1 MKIPKRRRQPNF
13 FRIGLITLLLV
24 GGLSYLG
31 FRKDN
36 PLYKPYEFK
45 AAFATLHDLKPRSS
59 VRIAGVEVGKVVKVE
74 TVGDNQSAAGIA
86 TIQIRDRG
94 LPIHTD
100 ATLKVRPRL
109 FLEGN
114 YFVDLKPG
122 SPSAPEL
129 EDGATIPATQ
139 TTAPVGVGE
148 VLSALQ
154 SDTRADLRKVFQEYG
169 EALEGAGAKGYNR
182 STKYWKPAYQNN
194 AVVAD
199 ATRGILEH
207 DLSRYLAASAD
218 VAAGLDRSPERLRA
232 LITNLA
238 QTATAFASEQRN
250 LSAAIDELPRTLRQ
264 GYRTLGTLNDAFP
277 AVRRFA
283 RDMTPAVRTSPATLD
298 AQLPFVKELR
308 GLVSDAELGG
318 LARRL
323 RRTVPHLVDLNEG
336 GVPLAEQQR
345 ALSSC
350 SANVIA
356 PWQEDTIE
364 DPNFKSAGPV
374 FQEGV
379 KWLPGIAGES
389 RNFDANG
396 QFVRSFAQNANYAY
410 ALGDGRFFFTEQ
422 PVQGVNPPKMDLP
435 PYQPDVPCETQDPP
449 NLDTRIQAP
458 PAAIRIDQNAPGA
471 AARRAAARGAAQSWM
486 AEELQRSPLGEL
498 YTLSDKLFSADM
510 IDDVARL
517 MGMGG

>member
-1 MKIPKRRRQPNF
+1 MMKVPKRRRQPNF
-13 FRIGLITLLLV
+13 FRIGLLTLIV
-24 GGLSYLG
+24 VVGLSVLG

-45 AAFATLHDLKPRSS
+45 AAFTTVHDLKPRSS

-74 TVGDNQSAAGIA
+74 TVGDNQSAAGVA

-94 LPIHTD
+94 LPIHED

-129 EDGATIPATQ
+129 QDGGTIPATQ
-139 TTAPVGVGE
+139 TAAPVGVGE

-154 SDTRADLRKVFQEYG
+154 SDTRADLRRVFQEYG

-182 STKYWKPAYQNN
+182 STKYWKAAYQNN
-194 AVVAD
+194 AIVSD

-207 DLSRYLAASAD
+207 DLSRYIASSAD
-218 VAAGLDRSPERLRA
+218 VAAGLNRSPERLRA

-238 QTATAFASEQRN
+238 QTATAFASEQQN

-298 AQLPFVKELR
+298 AQLPFVKQLR
-308 GLVSDAELGG
+308 GLVSEEELGG
-318 LARRL
+318 LAKRL
-323 RRTVPHLVDLNEG
+323 RHWQNSLFTFLDRPDADWHNNFAERQIRPAVILRKNSQCNRSRQGAATQAVLMSVHRTLKLRGIDP
-336 GVPLAEQQR
+336 R
-345 ALSSC
+345 AAIDQAL
-350 SANVIA
+350 
-356 PWQEDTIE
+356 
-364 DPNFKSAGPV
+364 
-374 FQEGV
+374 
-379 KWLPGIAGES
+379 
-389 RNFDANG
+389 R
-396 QFVRSFAQNANYAY
+396 AY
-410 ALGDGRFFFTEQ
+410 TATGT
-422 PVQGVNPPKMDLP
+422 LP
-435 PYQPDVPCETQDPP
+435 PLP
-449 NLDTRIQAP
+449 
-458 PAAIRIDQNAPGA
+458 
-471 AARRAAARGAAQSWM
+471 
-486 AEELQRSPLGEL
+486 SPV
-498 YTLSDKLFSADM
+498 AD
-510 IDDVARL
+510 
-517 MGMGG
+517 G